1 MTFSPQLL
9 CFKHGIEWLESF
21 CLFSSGHKIRYK
33 ALGQLLPCA
42 YLATRREC
50 YLSGTPWWFPEGMPQ
65 VFLIPLYFHTI
76 IDLGDLE
83 RPHSIKQQR
92 FFFFLS
98 ATTIFMRIL
107 IKNNTTFC
115 HHRLGLLIFDGSRQP
130 TVPEPHWSQTQR
142 HLVLCSPTHMLS
154 KRNPSSPKAHSS
166 RRSSSHRNLVFQAC
180 FLMKG

>member
-1 MTFSPQLL
+1 MLSLIITLELFIAILGTSRAHTCDFIIESKKLRPKSSRRMTFSPQLL
-9 CFKHGIEWLESF
+9 CFKHGIEWLASF
-21 CLFSSGHKIRYK
+21 CLFSSGHKIRYR

-65 VFLIPLYFHTI
+65 VFLMLLCFHTI

-83 RPHSIKQQR
+83 RPHSIKQQH
-92 FFFFLS
+92 FFLS
-98 ATTIFMRIL
+98 ATTIFMRTL

-130 TVPEPHWSQTQR
+130 TVPEPH
-142 HLVLCSPTHMLS
+142 
-154 KRNPSSPKAHSS
+154 
-166 RRSSSHRNLVFQAC
+166 
-180 FLMKG
+180 